1 MSTTD
6 TKRQQRLARARRTH
20 AKARTSGRPRLVV
33 YRSSKAIYAQL
44 VDDSANKVLCGASN
58 LKGKSGVAG
67 AQEVGKAIADLA
79 KKAKVS
85 DVTFD
90 RNGYLYHGQ
99 IKALADAAREG
110 GLKF

>member
-6 TKRQQRLARARRTH
+6 TKRQQREARARRTH
-20 AKARTSGRPRLVV
+20 AKAKTSGRPRLVV
-33 YRSSKAIYAQL
+33 YRSLKAIYAQI
-44 VDDSANKVLCGASN
+44 VDDSAHSVVCGTSN
-58 LKGKSGVAG
+58 LKGKTGVAG
-67 AQEVGKAIADLA
+67 AQEVGKAIAALA
-79 KKAKVS
+79 KKSKVS
-85 DVTFD
+85 EVTFD